1 MYENLL
7 LETWHD
13 VKKLFIDGART
24 RNTASWRKLNIP
36 FCNATLMP
44 RECELMCKL
53 VLDKENTVS
62 GAIYH
67 LYKLDVDGSVSY
79 VAPKQ
84 KDS

>member
-1 MYENLL
+1 
-7 LETWHD
+7 
-13 VKKLFIDGART
+13 
-24 RNTASWRKLNIP
+24 
-36 FCNATLMP
+36 MP

-84 KDS
+84 KDSKGCSIAKKFFQDRSSLM